1 MKQDECLDYSE
12 NLIKIKQLLTN
23 IEQCVNSKQTL
34 ESLELA
40 TELCIETRDMKTRM
54 HKLLPM
60 PHIVKDE

>member
-54 HKLLPM
+54 HKLLPI

>member
-12 NLIKIKQLLTN
+12 NLIKIKQLITN

-54 HKLLPM
+54 HKLLPV

>member
-54 HKLLPM
+54 HKLLPV

>member
-12 NLIKIKQLLTN
+12 NLIKIKQLVTN
-23 IEQCVNSKQTL
+23 IEQCINSKQTL

>member
-12 NLIKIKQLLTN
+12 NLIKIKQLVTN
-23 IEQCVNSKQTL
+23 IEQCINSKQTL

-54 HKLLPM
+54 HKLLPI

>member
-12 NLIKIKQLLTN
+12 NLIKIKQLVTN
-23 IEQCVNSKQTL
+23 IEQCINSKQTL

-54 HKLLPM
+54 HKLLPV

>member
-12 NLIKIKQLLTN
+12 NLIKIKQLVTN
-23 IEQCVNSKQTL
+23 IEQCINSKQTL

-40 TELCIETRDMKTRM
+40 TELCIEARDMKTRM
-54 HKLLPM
+54 HRLLPT

>member
-12 NLIKIKQLLTN
+12 NLIKIKQLIIN

-40 TELCIETRDMKTRM
+40 TELCIETRGHED
-54 HKLLPM
+54 PYA
-60 PHIVKDE
+60 

>member
-1 MKQDECLDYSE
+1 MKHDEAVDYSQ
-12 NLIKIKQLLTN
+12 NLIKIKQLVTN

-54 HKLLPM
+54 HRLLPM

>member
-40 TELCIETRDMKTRM
+40 TEL
-54 HKLLPM
+54 KLSEDQKKRLKALFDGM
-60 PHIVKDE
+60 SKD